1 MIKNKDIIIVGY
13 QSWDISIGSNCKNI
27 AYQFA
32 KHNRVLYVNLPI
44 DRRGLISKKKH
55 DAIQLKRIAVLNGES
70 ESLEVISDQFWSFY
84 PKTVYESINW
94 IKISMLYDFF
104 NCINAKRISKE
115 IKRAIEHLNFKDYI
129 LFNDSDMFRGVYFK
143 ELLAPAFNIY
153 YIRDNLI
160 SQPYFKK
167 HGAKT
172 EIKTIKSADMVVTNS
187 IYLKDYALPH
197 NKNTFYVGQGCDL
210 SQYKNSN
217 TKLQKDVTE
226 IKGLKI
232 GYIGYLT
239 QMRLDISLLIEIAL
253 LRPKWQ
259 LILVG
264 PEDSFFKNSEL
275 HNLNNVHFLGQKN
288 TEELPAYI
296 NSFDVCINPQLVND
310 MTIGNY
316 PRKIDEYLAIGK
328 PVVATK
334 TPTMAIFES
343 VVSLGTNTSEY
354 ISLIEKLIREDNL
367 KKQNERIAFAQS
379 HSWENSVKEIAKAY
393 YLITSN
399 K

>member
-1 MIKNKDIIIVGY
+1 
-13 QSWDISIGSNCKNI
+13 
-27 AYQFA
+27 
-32 KHNRVLYVNLPI
+32 
-44 DRRGLISKKKH
+44 
-55 DAIQLKRIAVLNGES
+55 
-70 ESLEVISDQFWSFY
+70 
-84 PKTVYESINW
+84 
-94 IKISMLYDFF
+94 MLYDFF

-187 IYLKDYALPH
+187 TYLKDYALPH

-239 QMRLDISLLIEIAL
+239 QMRLDISLLIEIAQ

-343 VVSLGTNTSEY
+343 VVSLGTNTNEY

-379 HSWENSVKEIAKAY
+379 HSWENNVKEIAKAY